1 MTFPEKSY
9 TRFSPID
16 KTPTWDGRW
25 ASSLELDT
33 SYERAREAQS
43 NWADRTSNE
52 RMDVCRR
59 FAEALHHFQDEIA
72 KSITLETGKP
82 VWESRSEVQSAIA
95 KVSNAIEAIQKRRWD
110 SSDGAT
116 SIRYRAIGT
125 VLVLGPY
132 NLPLHLPGAHIVPS
146 LLAGNTVVFKPSE
159 KTPSVGD
166 WISRCWLWAGLPPG
180 VLELVHGS
188 REVAQWIVQKEDLAG
203 VFFTGSFGAGVEL
216 HRALAGRPDCLLA
229 LEMGGNNPM
238 VIDVAPERR
247 AAIETIIQSS
257 YLTSG
262 QRCTCARRLIVLDI
276 PENRDLVDKLSFAI
290 RRIRYGNPFHS
301 PEPYMGPLVSE
312 DAASQIQR
320 AQEIYRELG
329 GQPLVESKRDAI
341 NPCMVSPGLWE
352 VPSSFVHDE
361 EYFGPLATVCY
372 VESFEHA
379 IEVANRSRYG
389 LAAGILTDRREH
401 FDRFVASV
409 RAGIV
414 NWNSPTTGA
423 SGKLPF
429 GGIGASGN
437 HRPSGFFAADYCSDP
452 IASVESSR
460 LTPSSNLPPGLE
472 ELGV

>member
-1 MTFPEKSY
+1 MTFPEKPY

-16 KTPTWDGRW
+16 KTPTWHGRW
-25 ASSLELDT
+25 ASSLDLDT

-43 NWADRTSNE
+43 NWANQTIIE

-59 FAEALHHFQDEIA
+59 FAEALHQFRDEIV
-72 KSITLETGKP
+72 KSITRETGKP
-82 VWESRSEVQSAIA
+82 IWESRSEVQSAIA
-95 KVSNAIEAIQKRRWD
+95 KVETAIEAIQKRRWN

-132 NLPLHLPGAHIVPS
+132 NLPLHLPGAHIIPA
-146 LLAGNTVVFKPSE
+146 LLAGNTVLFKPSE

-166 WISRCWLWAGLPPG
+166 WISRCWLRAGLPNG
-180 VLELVHGS
+180 VFELVHGAA
-188 REVAQWIVQKEDLAG
+188 EAAQWIVRKEDLAG
-203 VFFTGSFGAGVEL
+203 VFFTGSFRAGVEL

-238 VIDVAPERR
+238 VIDRAGDQR

-301 PEPYMGPLVSE
+301 PEPYMGPLVNE
-312 DAASQIQR
+312 DAASQLQR
-320 AQEIYRELG
+320 AQEIYGELG

-352 VPSSFVHDE
+352 VPDSFVHDE

-372 VESFEHA
+372 VESFESA

-389 LAAGILTDRREH
+389 LAAGILTDRRER

-429 GGIGASGN
+429 GGVGASGN

-452 IASVESSR
+452 IASVESSQ
-460 LTPSSNLPPGLE
+460 LTRSSHLPPGLE